1 MSALTTFWR
10 ERAPRERAVLSALA
24 GVVALALVFLLL
36 VEPAWLGIKRLQ
48 SSLPTLRAQV
58 AQLDGLLAEVKTLR
72 SRPQAAT
79 VAPAEARAAL
89 EKSLAGAGLKAAR
102 IAALSDG
109 DVQMTFAA
117 VPFAQW
123 SSWLAATERELG
135 ARAISVKATSNGT
148 PGQVDVELAL
158 RLARR

>member
-1 MSALTTFWR
+1 MRGLTTFWR
-10 ERAPRERAVLSALA
+10 ERAPRERAVLAALA
-24 GVVALALVFLLL
+24 GVVALTLVFLLL
-36 VEPAWLGIKRLQ
+36 VEPAWIGIKRLQ
-48 SSLPTLRAQV
+48 SSLPSLRAQV
-58 AQLDGLLAEVKTLR
+58 AQLDGLLAEAKALR

-89 EKSLAGAGLKAAR
+89 ERSLASAGLKASR
-102 IAALSDG
+102 VTALADG

-123 SSWLAATERELG
+123 SSWLAAAERELG